1 MNDTSLTFN
10 ISYSITESE
19 LEKIA
24 SIVPVG
30 FCLVPILNGVDIH
43 TYTNI
48 DGSATTKSF
57 SSLFTSWGSS
67 FIRTAFITLAPEWTY
82 EAITAGTNT
91 ISFTTGYGQ
100 YLFDETSLDLATNIQ
115 FAVYAWNKADNVPTG
130 NRLTT
135 IDYSDIVSVSCTF
148 KKAS

>member
-10 ISYSITESE
+10 ISYSITSSE

-24 SIVPVG
+24 SIVPQS

-43 TYTNI
+43 TYKNI
-48 DGSATTKSF
+48 DGTATTKTF

-67 FIRTAFITLAPEWTY
+67 FNRTLFTNLAPEWTY
-82 EAITAGTNT
+82 DTITAGTNT

-100 YLFDETSLDLATNIQ
+100 YLFDETSLGLSTTIQ
-115 FAVYAWNKADNVPTG
+115 FAVYYWDKEDKVPTG
-130 NRLTT
+130 TRLTT

-148 KKAS
+148 TKAS